1 MYIQFIIHSQKYSFI
16 VESTLAYYFNTKTV
30 KLFRR
35 KHIYE
40 GYSKDCQPSLF
51 GDVESLLVVCLIR
64 MFYGVMHGFAAFII
78 EHLLLTVSVLELVI
92 IYIFSFVKTSTR
104 SVVQLYFFPFHVRKD
119 SPVIALFRFF
129 FSFVSKKLPCSFFS
143 VKIYK

>member
-1 MYIQFIIHSQKYSFI
+1 MYIQFIIHYQKYSFI

-40 GYSKDCQPSLF
+40 GYSKDCQSSLF

-64 MFYGVMHGFAAFII
+64 MFCGVMHGFAAFII

-92 IYIFSFVKTSTR
+92 IYFFLLWRHRQEALFSFTSFLFMLEKTLR
-104 SVVQLYFFPFHVRKD
+104 SDCPFP
-119 SPVIALFRFF
+119 FF
-129 FSFVSKKLPCSFFS
+129 FSFVSKKLPCSFFL
-143 VKIYK
+143 